1 VVLGQWDDKTCAKG
15 TLVSSGSVRQK
26 MCEGNA
32 RFVWECD
39 LYMGVEELSKRT
51 SPLKETEHG
60 TGGDSG
66 DAA

>member
-1 VVLGQWDDKTCAKG
+1 MSG
-15 TLVSSGSVRQK
+15 TRAMGRQK

-60 TGGDSG
+60 TEGDSG